1 MHTFPL
7 EQRLLALEARMR
19 ALEALVAPRGDEA
32 SPACAT
38 VAPSHPPAVA
48 GTEPP
53 APPASGEEG
62 ALWALGGLLR
72 RLGAGQGGVVYA
84 GRYSHPAGGEVQW
97 QMGRPQ
103 QVLLDE
109 DWSELAPRLAAL
121 GHPVRLRLAQLL
133 LQGMGAVADLAA
145 QPGMGT
151 SGQLYHHLRE
161 LEATGWLHSPQRGV
175 YALRPERIV
184 ALMAMLTAA
193 RQ

>member
-1 MHTFPL
+1 MRTSPL
-7 EQRLLALEARMR
+7 EQRLLALEARIR
-19 ALEALVAPRGDEA
+19 ALEGLAPARGEE
-32 SPACAT
+32 SPAR
-38 VAPSHPPAVA
+38 PSVPPAHPPATSGV
-48 GTEPP
+48 EPP

-62 ALWALGGLLR
+62 ALWALNGLLS

-103 QVLLDE
+103 QALLDE

-121 GHPVRLRLAQLL
+121 GHPVRLRLVQLL
-133 LQGMGAVADLAA
+133 LNGMGAVADLAA

-161 LEATGWLHSPQRGV
+161 LEATGWLHSSQRGR

-184 ALMAMLTAA
+184 ALMAVLTAA